1 MGSSIIVYTEEEV
14 NRKKFSCYACEAEFN
29 IDHEMDEDEYNVVY
43 CPFCSEK
50 IDVDIDDWFEE

>member
-1 MGSSIIVYTEEEV
+1 VYTEEEV